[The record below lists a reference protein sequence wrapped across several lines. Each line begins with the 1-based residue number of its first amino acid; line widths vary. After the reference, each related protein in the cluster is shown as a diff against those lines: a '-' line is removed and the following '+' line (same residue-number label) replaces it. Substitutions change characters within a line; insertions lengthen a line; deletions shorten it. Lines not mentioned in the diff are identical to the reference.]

1 MVDVSSDVSG
11 KNITL
16 TVDACNISGK
26 LTVIGGHVSAAGVTV
41 SLGPH
46 LAVTGP
52 DGSYVL
58 TVPYGMSGDIIV
70 SIPGYSQ
77 ITVASVKDLFADI
90 SGKDLVLKANVYM
103 VVFKDYGGSKISE
116 VSVLWGDVPT
126 VPDDP
131 SRAFD
136 GKYAYTFAGWS
147 PSVGAYDGTVTSYTA
162 TYDATTI
169 GKTGGHMGHNVV
181 LYAFCTAC
189 TAIFLAAGVTGKR
202 VGV

>member
-1 MVDVSSDVSG
+1 MVDVSSDVFD
-11 KNITL
+11 KNIML
-16 TVDACNISGK
+16 TVDPCNISGK
-26 LTVIGGHVSAAGVTV
+26 LTVIGGSASVAGVTI

-52 DGSYVL
+52 DGSYVF

-90 SGKDLVLKANVYM
+90 SGKDLVLKANVYK
-103 VVFKDYGGSKISE
+103 VVFKDYDGSKISE

-131 SRAFD
+131 SRASD

-162 TYDATTI
+162 TYGCDDHRKNGRPYGT
-169 GKTGGHMGHNVV
+169 
-181 LYAFCTAC
+181 
-189 TAIFLAAGVTGKR
+189 
-202 VGV
+202 

>member
-1 MVDVSSDVSG
+1 MVDVSSDVFD

-16 TVDACNISGK
+16 TVDACNIYGK
-26 LTVIGGHVSAAGVTV
+26 LTVIGGSVSAAGVTV

-70 SIPGYSQ
+70 SIPGYSH

-90 SGKDLVLKANVYM
+90 SGKDLVLKANVYK

-131 SRAFD
+131 SRASD

-181 LYAFCTAC
+181 LYVFCTAC

-202 VGV
+202 AGV

>member
-1 MVDVSSDVSG
+1 MSSDVSG
-11 KNITL
+11 KNTTL

-26 LTVIGGHVSAAGVTV
+26 LTVIGGHASVAGVTV
-41 SLGPH
+41 SLGPY

-116 VSVLWGDVPT
+116 VSVLWGLN
-126 VPDDP
+126 
-131 SRAFD
+131 SRILWLHQDNEIRPLLGSSRPKRRNA
-136 GKYAYTFAGWS
+136 S
-147 PSVGAYDGTVTSYTA
+147 
-162 TYDATTI
+162 
-169 GKTGGHMGHNVV
+169 
-181 LYAFCTAC
+181 
-189 TAIFLAAGVTGKR
+189 LAPLLM
-202 VGV
+202 

>member
-26 LTVIGGHVSAAGVTV
+26 LTVIGGHASVAGVTV

-90 SGKDLVLKANVYM
+90 SGKDLVLKANVYK

-116 VSVLWGDVPT
+116 VSVL
-126 VPDDP
+126 
-131 SRAFD
+131 
-136 GKYAYTFAGWS
+136 
-147 PSVGAYDGTVTSYTA
+147 
-162 TYDATTI
+162 
-169 GKTGGHMGHNVV
+169 
-181 LYAFCTAC
+181 
-189 TAIFLAAGVTGKR
+189 
-202 VGV
+202 

>member
-41 SLGPH
+41 SLGPY

-52 DGSYVL
+52 DGFNVL

-90 SGKDLVLKANVYM
+90 SGKGLVLKANVYM

-131 SRAFD
+131 FRASD

-169 GKTGGHMGHNVV
+169 GKR
-181 LYAFCTAC
+181 A
-189 TAIFLAAGVTGKR
+189 AIRDITSSSTHSVPHVPR
-202 VGV
+202 YSWRQV